1 MHIVT
6 PEWDRG
12 APLTYC
18 GFPIRGGIY
27 DELWDD
33 LNTKLKDKSLDD
45 IIRSEGIENPLFKK
59 IREDGAKRELPLIVE
74 TIRKFADGGVSI
86 RNKRLYK
93 DGVLLEH
100 PYDLSEEVDRAIG
113 EK

>member
-1 MHIVT
+1 MGHPAT
-6 PEWDRG
+6 ASTSRRRNCFARPPA
-12 APLTYC
+12 APRPRRPGRPASCFRRTAKTC
-18 GFPIRGGIY
+18 R
-27 DELWDD
+27 
-33 LNTKLKDKSLDD
+33 
-45 IIRSEGIENPLFKK
+45 RAVENPLFKK

-86 RNKRLYK
+86 KGKKLYK
-93 DGVLLEH
+93 NGVLLEH